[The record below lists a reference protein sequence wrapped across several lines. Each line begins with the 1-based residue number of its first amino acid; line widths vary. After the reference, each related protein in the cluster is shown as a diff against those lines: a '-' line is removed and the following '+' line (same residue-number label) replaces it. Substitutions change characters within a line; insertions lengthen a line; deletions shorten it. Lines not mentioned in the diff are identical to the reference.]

1 MQSKKYINMTTVE
14 LRTSIIADLDQ
25 MSVEMLEDVSQY
37 VKHLRRVTRPSRK
50 KAAAQNRRDAAM
62 LFVKSLSV
70 QGGQPIPADE
80 SGIDALVDE
89 KYDKQ

>member
-1 MQSKKYINMTTVE
+1 MTTLE
-14 LRTSIIADLDQ
+14 LRTSIMADLDQ

-37 VKHLRRVTRPSRK
+37 VKHLRRITRPSHK
-50 KAAAQNRRDAAM
+50 KAATQNRRDAAM

-70 QGGQPIPADE
+70 QGDQPIPADE